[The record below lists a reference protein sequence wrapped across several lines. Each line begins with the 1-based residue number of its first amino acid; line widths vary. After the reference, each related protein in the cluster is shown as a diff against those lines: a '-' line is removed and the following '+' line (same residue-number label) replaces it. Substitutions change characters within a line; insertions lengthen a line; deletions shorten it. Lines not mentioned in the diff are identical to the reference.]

1 MAVYSITK
9 GLDLPISGEPTQAI
23 EPGRRIG
30 RVAVVAADYVGM
42 KPKLHVAVGDAVKRG
57 QLLFEDKKTVG
68 VRYTAPGAG
77 EVLAVNRGER
87 RAFQSVVIGLTDAEQ
102 AGNPSDDQ
110 FQAFENYAGKDIGS
124 LTRED
129 VRNLLVESGLWTV
142 LRTRPFGKVPSPEA
156 DSPCSIFVTAIN
168 TNPLAASVDVVL
180 EGRMEDFHAG
190 LQCLTKLTD
199 GKVRLCKA
207 PGGMATTPVDG
218 DFETAEFAGPHPA
231 GNVGTHIHLV
241 DPVHRG
247 KIAWY
252 LNYQDVIAIGRLLK
266 TGRLDVERVISL
278 AGPTVKQP
286 RLLQTRVGVS
296 IDELVADELEP
307 CENRVVSGSVL
318 SGRTAMGDVLG
329 YLGRYHLQV
338 SALAEGRH
346 REFLSWLMPG
356 LKKFSTIPA
365 FLGKLLPKKVYDFTT
380 TRHGGDR
387 AIVPIGLYERVMP
400 LDIPA
405 TALLRS
411 LAAGDIESAEK
422 LGALELEEEDLA
434 LCTFVCP
441 SKIEFGPILRENLT
455 VLEREG

>member
-1 MAVYSITK
+1 MAVYTITK

-23 EPGRRIG
+23 ETGRRIG

-42 KPKLHVAVGDAVKRG
+42 KPTMHVNAGDPVKRG

-102 AGNPSDDQ
+102 AGNPPDDQ
-110 FQAFENYAGKDIGS
+110 FQVFENYAGKDIGS
-124 LTRED
+124 LARED

-156 DSPCSIFVTAIN
+156 DAPCSIFVTAID

-180 EGRMEDFHAG
+180 DGRMEDFQAG
-190 LQCLTKLTD
+190 LECLTKLTE
-199 GKVRLCKA
+199 GKVRQCKA
-207 PGGMATTPVDG
+207 VGGKATAPGDG
-218 DFETAEFAGPHPA
+218 NFETAEFAGPHPA
-231 GNVGTHIHLV
+231 GNVGTHMHLL
-241 DPVHRG
+241 DPVGRG
-247 KIAWY
+247 KTAWD
-252 LNYQDVIAIGRLLK
+252 LNYQDVIAVGRLFP
-266 TGRLDVERVISL
+266 TGKLDVERVIAL

-286 RLLQTRVGVS
+286 RLLQTRVGAS
-296 IDELVADELEP
+296 IDELVADELEAV
-307 CENRVVSGSVL
+307 ENRVVSGSVL
-318 SGRTAMGDVLG
+318 SGRTAMGDIHG

-338 SALAEGRH
+338 SALGEGRE
-346 REFLSWLMPG
+346 REFLNWVMPG

-365 FLGKLLPKKVYDFTT
+365 FLGQLLPKKAYGFTT
-380 TRHGGDR
+380 TRNGGDR
-387 AIVPIGLYERVMP
+387 AIVPIGMYERMMP

-405 TALLRS
+405 TALLRALVS
-411 LAAGDIESAEK
+411 GDIETAMK

-441 SKIEFGPILRENLT
+441 GKIEFGPILRENLT
-455 VLEREG
+455 VIEREG